1 MKNKKELLRLLR
13 TEEGTV
19 VLDTTGRKNGRGAY
33 LCYSKECFEKAVK
46 SKSLERALKTP
57 ISAQT
62 YADLK
67 RRLMRL
73 KGNKVLSHAGSV
85 KEGRQTG
92 QREFSPRQP

>member
-46 SKSLERALKTP
+46 SKSLERALKKP

-67 RRLMRL
+67 
-73 KGNKVLSHAGSV
+73 
-85 KEGRQTG
+85 KEIDAIEGK
-92 QREFSPRQP
+92 